1 MKYLWNIT
9 IEDYKEAIELAKKH
23 GKKAG
28 DSMEAE
34 FLEVMKNKNKKP
46 LGATELTTEELMKEQ
61 ASHGKSVLNIETDET
76 GKSTYKITKPKEDKK
91 DE

>member
-9 IEDYKEAIELAKKH
+9 ADEYFEIVELAKKH

-34 FLEVMKNKNKKP
+34 FLQVMKNKNKKP
-46 LGATELTTEELMKEQ
+46 VGATELTTEELMKEQ
-61 ASHGKSVLNIETDET
+61 ASHGKSVLSIETDET
-76 GKSTYKITKPKEDKK
+76 GKQKYKIVKPKKDKK